1 MDIAPFAVEIWMN
14 EWETKCEMNLAET
27 CVQSLTID
35 ELLTLS
41 GQNANDLSSLLG
53 MKMTYGDIRGSEHLL
68 NAIAAL
74 YEKQTSDNVIVAHG
88 TIGANMLVHKTL
100 VSAGD
105 RVVAIVPTYQ
115 QHYSIPTSI
124 GADVQPLQLKWE
136 NRFLPDL
143 DELRDLVTPGTRM
156 IAMNNP
162 NNPTGNVAS
171 PAEIDAVLE
180 IVSNWP
186 QCMVIADE
194 IYVGLDFTGQQV
206 SVASRST
213 SVPVITLNGVSKVY
227 FAPGWRI
234 GWFGLHD
241 PESRLASVREALER
255 LLRSRLC
262 ASTPAQRGYLA
273 GLTGDRSWMGP
284 YAERVKAQR
293 QRCLDR
299 IATIEGLDVEAP
311 GGAFYMFVRLTEP
324 AWANNDKQFVLDLL
338 DEEHVLLVH
347 GSGFSP
353 ERGRGHVRLVYLADV
368 AVLDEAFDRIERFLK
383 RHRV

>member
-1 MDIAPFAVEIWMN
+1 MDITPFAVEIWMN

-53 MKMTYGDIRGSEHLL
+53 MKMTYGDIRGSERLL

-88 TIGANMLVHKTL
+88 TIGANMLVHKAL

-143 DELRDLVTPGTRM
+143 DQLRDLVTPGTRM

-162 NNPTGNVAS
+162 NNPTGAL
-171 PAEIDAVLE
+171 IDRDMLE
-180 IVSNWP
+180 E
-186 QCMVIADE
+186 IADIARSAGAYILCDE
-194 IYVGLDFTGQQV
+194 VYRGIDQEGPGATASIADIYEK
-206 SVASRST
+206 
-213 SVPVITLNGVSKVY
+213 GVST
-227 FAPGWRI
+227 
-234 GWFGLHD
+234 
-241 PESRLASVREALER
+241 ASMSKAF
-255 LLRSRLC
+255 S
-262 ASTPAQRGYLA
+262 LA
-273 GLTGDRSWMGP
+273 GLRLGWVAGPEDVIEAVSVHRDYDTISVGKIDDHFAAMALEHRDRVL
-284 YAERVKAQR
+284 ERSRAITRGNLALV
-293 QRCLDR
+293 
-299 IATIEGLDVEAP
+299 EVWVEAEPKLTWVKPKSGTTTLVKFDLPMTSRDLCVGLLKDTGVMFTP
-311 GGAFYMFVRLTEP
+311 G
-324 AWANNDKQFVLDLL
+324 
-338 DEEHVLLVH
+338 
-347 GSGFSP
+347 
-353 ERGRGHVRLVYLADV
+353 
-368 AVLDEAFDRIERFLK
+368 EAFGMEGYFRIGFANKPADIKDGLARVSEWLAARCDR
-383 RHRV
+383 

>member
-1 MDIAPFAVEIWMN
+1 MDITPFAVEIWMN

-53 MKMTYGDIRGSEHLL
+53 MKMTYGDIRGSERLL

-88 TIGANMLVHKTL
+88 TIGANMLVHKAL

-162 NNPTGNVAS
+162 NNPTGAL
-171 PAEIDAVLE
+171 IDRDMLE
-180 IVSNWP
+180 E
-186 QCMVIADE
+186 IADIARSAGAYILCDE
-194 IYVGLDFTGQQV
+194 VYRGIDQEGPGATASIADIYEK
-206 SVASRST
+206 
-213 SVPVITLNGVSKVY
+213 GVST
-227 FAPGWRI
+227 
-234 GWFGLHD
+234 
-241 PESRLASVREALER
+241 ASMSKAF
-255 LLRSRLC
+255 S
-262 ASTPAQRGYLA
+262 LA
-273 GLTGDRSWMGP
+273 GLRLGWVAGPEDVIEAVSVHRDYDTISVGKIDDHFAAMALEHRDRVL
-284 YAERVKAQR
+284 ERSRAITRGNLALV
-293 QRCLDR
+293 
-299 IATIEGLDVEAP
+299 EVWVEAEPKLTWVKPKSGTTTLVKFDLPMTSRDLCVGLLKDTGVMFTP
-311 GGAFYMFVRLTEP
+311 G
-324 AWANNDKQFVLDLL
+324 
-338 DEEHVLLVH
+338 
-347 GSGFSP
+347 
-353 ERGRGHVRLVYLADV
+353 
-368 AVLDEAFDRIERFLK
+368 EAFGMEGYFRIGFANKPADIKDGLARVSEWLAARCDR
-383 RHRV
+383 

>member
-1 MDIAPFAVEIWMN
+1 MDITPFAVEIWMN

-53 MKMTYGDIRGSEHLL
+53 MKMTYGDIRGSERLL

-88 TIGANMLVHKTL
+88 TIGANMLVHKAL

-143 DELRDLVTPGTRM
+143 DQLRDLVTPGTRM

-162 NNPTGNVAS
+162 NNPTGAL
-171 PAEIDAVLE
+171 IDRDMLE
-180 IVSNWP
+180 E
-186 QCMVIADE
+186 IADIARSAGAYILCDE
-194 IYVGLDFTGQQV
+194 VYRGIDQEGPGATASIADIYEK
-206 SVASRST
+206 
-213 SVPVITLNGVSKVY
+213 GVST
-227 FAPGWRI
+227 
-234 GWFGLHD
+234 
-241 PESRLASVREALER
+241 ASMSKAF
-255 LLRSRLC
+255 S
-262 ASTPAQRGYLA
+262 LA
-273 GLTGDRSWMGP
+273 GLRLGWVAGPEDVIEAVSVHRDYDTISVGKIDDHFATMALEHRDRVL
-284 YAERVKAQR
+284 ERSRAITRGNLALV
-293 QRCLDR
+293 
-299 IATIEGLDVEAP
+299 EVWVEAEPKLTWVKPKSGTTTLVKFDLPMTSRDLCVGLLKDTGVMFTP
-311 GGAFYMFVRLTEP
+311 G
-324 AWANNDKQFVLDLL
+324 
-338 DEEHVLLVH
+338 
-347 GSGFSP
+347 
-353 ERGRGHVRLVYLADV
+353 
-368 AVLDEAFDRIERFLK
+368 EAFGMEGYFRIGFANKPADIKDGLARVSEWLAARCDR
-383 RHRV
+383 

>member
-1 MDIAPFAVEIWMN
+1 MDITPFAVEIWMN

-88 TIGANMLVHKTL
+88 TIGANMLVHKAL

-162 NNPTGNVAS
+162 NNPTGAL
-171 PAEIDAVLE
+171 IDRDMLE
-180 IVSNWP
+180 E
-186 QCMVIADE
+186 IADIARSAGAYILCDE
-194 IYVGLDFTGQQV
+194 VYRGIDQEGPGATASIADIYEK
-206 SVASRST
+206 
-213 SVPVITLNGVSKVY
+213 GVST
-227 FAPGWRI
+227 
-234 GWFGLHD
+234 
-241 PESRLASVREALER
+241 ASMSKAF
-255 LLRSRLC
+255 S
-262 ASTPAQRGYLA
+262 LA
-273 GLTGDRSWMGP
+273 GLRLGWVAGPEDVIEAVSVHRDYDTISVGKIDDHFAAMALEHRDRVL
-284 YAERVKAQR
+284 ERSRAITRGNLALV
-293 QRCLDR
+293 
-299 IATIEGLDVEAP
+299 EVWVEAEPKLTWVKPKSGTTTLVKFDLPMTSRDLCVGLLKDTGVMFTP
-311 GGAFYMFVRLTEP
+311 G
-324 AWANNDKQFVLDLL
+324 
-338 DEEHVLLVH
+338 
-347 GSGFSP
+347 
-353 ERGRGHVRLVYLADV
+353 
-368 AVLDEAFDRIERFLK
+368 EAFGMEGYFRIGFANKPADIKDGLARVSEWLAARCDR
-383 RHRV
+383 

>member
-1 MDIAPFAVEIWMN
+1 MDITPFAVEIWMN

-53 MKMTYGDIRGSEHLL
+53 MKMTYGDIRGSERLL

-88 TIGANMLVHKTL
+88 TIGANMLVHKAL

-162 NNPTGNVAS
+162 NNPTGAL
-171 PAEIDAVLE
+171 IDRDMLE
-180 IVSNWP
+180 E
-186 QCMVIADE
+186 IADIARSAGAYILCDE
-194 IYVGLDFTGQQV
+194 VYRGIDQEGPGATASIADIYEK
-206 SVASRST
+206 
-213 SVPVITLNGVSKVY
+213 GVST
-227 FAPGWRI
+227 
-234 GWFGLHD
+234 
-241 PESRLASVREALER
+241 ASMSKAF
-255 LLRSRLC
+255 S
-262 ASTPAQRGYLA
+262 LA
-273 GLTGDRSWMGP
+273 GLRLGWVAGPKDVIEAVSVHRDYDTISVGKIDDHFAAMALEHRDRVL
-284 YAERVKAQR
+284 ERSRAITRGNLALV
-293 QRCLDR
+293 
-299 IATIEGLDVEAP
+299 EVWVEAEPKLTWVKPKSGTTTLVKFDLPMTSRDLCVGLLKDTGVMFTP
-311 GGAFYMFVRLTEP
+311 G
-324 AWANNDKQFVLDLL
+324 
-338 DEEHVLLVH
+338 
-347 GSGFSP
+347 
-353 ERGRGHVRLVYLADV
+353 
-368 AVLDEAFDRIERFLK
+368 EAFGMEGYFRIGFANKPADIKDGLARVSEWLAARCDR
-383 RHRV
+383 

>member
-1 MDIAPFAVEIWMN
+1 MDITPFAVEIWMN

-53 MKMTYGDIRGSEHLL
+53 MKMTYGDIRGSERLL

-88 TIGANMLVHKTL
+88 TIGANMLVHKAL

-162 NNPTGNVAS
+162 NNPTGAL
-171 PAEIDAVLE
+171 IDRDMLE
-180 IVSNWP
+180 E
-186 QCMVIADE
+186 IADIARSAGAYILCDE
-194 IYVGLDFTGQQV
+194 VYRGIDQEGPGATASIADIYEK
-206 SVASRST
+206 
-213 SVPVITLNGVSKVY
+213 GVST
-227 FAPGWRI
+227 
-234 GWFGLHD
+234 
-241 PESRLASVREALER
+241 ASMSKAF
-255 LLRSRLC
+255 S
-262 ASTPAQRGYLA
+262 LA
-273 GLTGDRSWMGP
+273 GLRLGWVAGPEDVIEAVSVHRDYDTISVGKIDDHFATMALEHRDRVL
-284 YAERVKAQR
+284 ERSRAITRGNLALV
-293 QRCLDR
+293 
-299 IATIEGLDVEAP
+299 EVWVEAEPKLTWVKPKSGTTTLVKFDLPMTSRDLCVGLLKDTGVMLTP
-311 GGAFYMFVRLTEP
+311 G
-324 AWANNDKQFVLDLL
+324 
-338 DEEHVLLVH
+338 
-347 GSGFSP
+347 
-353 ERGRGHVRLVYLADV
+353 
-368 AVLDEAFDRIERFLK
+368 EAFGMEGYFRIGFANKPADIKDGLA
-383 RHRV
+383 RVSEWLAARCDG

>member
-1 MDIAPFAVEIWMN
+1 MDITPFAVEIWMN

-53 MKMTYGDIRGSEHLL
+53 MKMTYGDIRGSERLL

-88 TIGANMLVHKTL
+88 TIGANMLVHKAL

-162 NNPTGNVAS
+162 NNPTGAL
-171 PAEIDAVLE
+171 IDRDMLE
-180 IVSNWP
+180 E
-186 QCMVIADE
+186 IADIARSAGAYILCDE
-194 IYVGLDFTGQQV
+194 VYRGIDQEGPGATASIADIYEK
-206 SVASRST
+206 
-213 SVPVITLNGVSKVY
+213 GVST
-227 FAPGWRI
+227 
-234 GWFGLHD
+234 
-241 PESRLASVREALER
+241 ASMSKAF
-255 LLRSRLC
+255 S
-262 ASTPAQRGYLA
+262 LA
-273 GLTGDRSWMGP
+273 GLRLGWVAGPEDVIEAVSVHRDYDTISVGKIDDHFATMALEHRDRVL
-284 YAERVKAQR
+284 ERSRAITRGNLALV
-293 QRCLDR
+293 
-299 IATIEGLDVEAP
+299 EVWVEAEPKLTWVKPKSGTTTLVKFDLPMTSRDLCVGLLKDTGVMFTP
-311 GGAFYMFVRLTEP
+311 G
-324 AWANNDKQFVLDLL
+324 
-338 DEEHVLLVH
+338 
-347 GSGFSP
+347 
-353 ERGRGHVRLVYLADV
+353 
-368 AVLDEAFDRIERFLK
+368 EAFGMEGYFRIGFANKPADIKDGLARVSEWLAARCDR
-383 RHRV
+383 

>member
-1 MDIAPFAVEIWMN
+1 MDITPFAVEIWMN

-53 MKMTYGDIRGSEHLL
+53 MKMTYGDIRGSERLL

-88 TIGANMLVHKTL
+88 TIGANMLVHKAL

-162 NNPTGNVAS
+162 NNPTGAL
-171 PAEIDAVLE
+171 IDRDMLE
-180 IVSNWP
+180 E
-186 QCMVIADE
+186 IADIARSAGAYILCDE
-194 IYVGLDFTGQQV
+194 VYRGIDQEGPGATASIADIYEK
-206 SVASRST
+206 
-213 SVPVITLNGVSKVY
+213 GVST
-227 FAPGWRI
+227 
-234 GWFGLHD
+234 
-241 PESRLASVREALER
+241 ASMSKAF
-255 LLRSRLC
+255 S
-262 ASTPAQRGYLA
+262 LA
-273 GLTGDRSWMGP
+273 GLRLGWVAGPEDVIEAVSVHRDYDTISVGKIDDHFATMALEHRDRVL
-284 YAERVKAQR
+284 ERSRAITRGNLALV
-293 QRCLDR
+293 
-299 IATIEGLDVEAP
+299 EVWVEAEPKLTWVKPKSGTTTLVKFDLPMTSRDLCVGLLKDTGVMLTP
-311 GGAFYMFVRLTEP
+311 G
-324 AWANNDKQFVLDLL
+324 
-338 DEEHVLLVH
+338 
-347 GSGFSP
+347 
-353 ERGRGHVRLVYLADV
+353 
-368 AVLDEAFDRIERFLK
+368 EAFGMEGYFRIGFANKPADIKDGLARVSEWLAARCDR
-383 RHRV
+383 

>member
-1 MDIAPFAVEIWMN
+1 MDITPFAVEIWMN

-53 MKMTYGDIRGSEHLL
+53 MKMTYGDIRGSERLL

-88 TIGANMLVHKTL
+88 TIGANMLVHKAL

-143 DELRDLVTPGTRM
+143 DKLRDLVTPGTRM

-162 NNPTGNVAS
+162 NNPTGAL
-171 PAEIDAVLE
+171 IDRDMLE
-180 IVSNWP
+180 E
-186 QCMVIADE
+186 IADIARSAGAYILCDE
-194 IYVGLDFTGQQV
+194 VYRGIDQEGPGATASIADIYEK
-206 SVASRST
+206 
-213 SVPVITLNGVSKVY
+213 GVST
-227 FAPGWRI
+227 
-234 GWFGLHD
+234 
-241 PESRLASVREALER
+241 ASMSKAF
-255 LLRSRLC
+255 S
-262 ASTPAQRGYLA
+262 LA
-273 GLTGDRSWMGP
+273 GLRLGWVAGPEDVIEAVSVHRDYDTISVGKIDDHFAAMALEHRDRVL
-284 YAERVKAQR
+284 ERSRAITRGNLALV
-293 QRCLDR
+293 
-299 IATIEGLDVEAP
+299 EVWVEAEPKLTWVKPKSGTTTLVKFDLPMTSRDLCVGLLKDTGVMFTP
-311 GGAFYMFVRLTEP
+311 G
-324 AWANNDKQFVLDLL
+324 
-338 DEEHVLLVH
+338 
-347 GSGFSP
+347 
-353 ERGRGHVRLVYLADV
+353 
-368 AVLDEAFDRIERFLK
+368 EAFGMEGYFRIGFANKPADIKDGLARVSEWLAARCDR
-383 RHRV
+383 

>member
-1 MDIAPFAVEIWMN
+1 MDITPFAVEIWMN

-53 MKMTYGDIRGSEHLL
+53 MKMTYGDIRGSERLL

-88 TIGANMLVHKTL
+88 TIGANMLVHKAL

-162 NNPTGNVAS
+162 NNPTGAL
-171 PAEIDAVLE
+171 IDRDMLE
-180 IVSNWP
+180 E
-186 QCMVIADE
+186 IADIARSAGAYILCDE
-194 IYVGLDFTGQQV
+194 VYRGIDQEGPGATASIADIYEK
-206 SVASRST
+206 
-213 SVPVITLNGVSKVY
+213 GVST
-227 FAPGWRI
+227 
-234 GWFGLHD
+234 
-241 PESRLASVREALER
+241 ASMSKAF
-255 LLRSRLC
+255 S
-262 ASTPAQRGYLA
+262 LA
-273 GLTGDRSWMGP
+273 GLRLGWVAGPEDVIEAVSVHRDYDTISVGKIDDHFAAMALEHRDRVL
-284 YAERVKAQR
+284 ERSRAITRGNLALV
-293 QRCLDR
+293 
-299 IATIEGLDVEAP
+299 EVWVEAEPKLTWVKPKSGTTTLVKFDLPMTSRDLCVGLLKDTGVMLTP
-311 GGAFYMFVRLTEP
+311 G
-324 AWANNDKQFVLDLL
+324 
-338 DEEHVLLVH
+338 
-347 GSGFSP
+347 
-353 ERGRGHVRLVYLADV
+353 
-368 AVLDEAFDRIERFLK
+368 EAFGMEGYFRIGFANKPADIKDGLARVSEWLAARCDR
-383 RHRV
+383 

>member
-1 MDIAPFAVEIWMN
+1 MDITPFAVEIWMN

-88 TIGANMLVHKTL
+88 TIGANMLVHKAL

-162 NNPTGNVAS
+162 NNPTGAL
-171 PAEIDAVLE
+171 IDRDMLE
-180 IVSNWP
+180 E
-186 QCMVIADE
+186 IADIARSAGAYILCDE
-194 IYVGLDFTGQQV
+194 VYRGIDQEGPGATASIADIYEK
-206 SVASRST
+206 
-213 SVPVITLNGVSKVY
+213 GVST
-227 FAPGWRI
+227 
-234 GWFGLHD
+234 
-241 PESRLASVREALER
+241 ASMSKAF
-255 LLRSRLC
+255 S
-262 ASTPAQRGYLA
+262 LA
-273 GLTGDRSWMGP
+273 GLRLGWVAGPEDVIEAVSVHRDYDTISVGKIDDHFATMALEHRDRVL
-284 YAERVKAQR
+284 ERSRAITRGNLALV
-293 QRCLDR
+293 
-299 IATIEGLDVEAP
+299 EVWVEAEPKLTWVKPKSGTTTLVKFDLPMTSRDLCVGLLKDTGVMFTP
-311 GGAFYMFVRLTEP
+311 G
-324 AWANNDKQFVLDLL
+324 
-338 DEEHVLLVH
+338 
-347 GSGFSP
+347 
-353 ERGRGHVRLVYLADV
+353 
-368 AVLDEAFDRIERFLK
+368 EAFGMEGYFRIGFANKPADIKDGLARVSEWLAARCDR
-383 RHRV
+383 

>member
-1 MDIAPFAVEIWMN
+1 MDITPFAVEIWMN

-53 MKMTYGDIRGSEHLL
+53 MKMTYGDIRGSERLL

-74 YEKQTSDNVIVAHG
+74 YEKQTYDNVIVAHG
-88 TIGANMLVHKTL
+88 TIGANMLVHKAL

-162 NNPTGNVAS
+162 NNPTGAL
-171 PAEIDAVLE
+171 IDRDMLE
-180 IVSNWP
+180 E
-186 QCMVIADE
+186 IADIARSAGAYILCDE
-194 IYVGLDFTGQQV
+194 VYRGIDQEGPGATASIADIYEK
-206 SVASRST
+206 
-213 SVPVITLNGVSKVY
+213 GVST
-227 FAPGWRI
+227 
-234 GWFGLHD
+234 
-241 PESRLASVREALER
+241 ASMSKAF
-255 LLRSRLC
+255 S
-262 ASTPAQRGYLA
+262 LA
-273 GLTGDRSWMGP
+273 GLRLGWVAGPEDVIEAVSVHRDYDTISVGKIDDHFAAMALEHRDRVL
-284 YAERVKAQR
+284 ERSRAITRGNLALV
-293 QRCLDR
+293 
-299 IATIEGLDVEAP
+299 EVWVEAEPKLTWVKPKSGTTTLVKFDLPMTSRDLCVGLLKDTGVMFTP
-311 GGAFYMFVRLTEP
+311 G
-324 AWANNDKQFVLDLL
+324 
-338 DEEHVLLVH
+338 
-347 GSGFSP
+347 
-353 ERGRGHVRLVYLADV
+353 
-368 AVLDEAFDRIERFLK
+368 EAFGMEGYFRIGFANKPADIKDGLARVSEWLAARCDR
-383 RHRV
+383 

>member
-1 MDIAPFAVEIWMN
+1 MDITPFAVEIWMN

-53 MKMTYGDIRGSEHLL
+53 MKMTYGDIRGSERLL

-74 YEKQTSDNVIVAHG
+74 YEKQTYDNVIVAHG
-88 TIGANMLVHKTL
+88 TIGANMLVHKAL

-162 NNPTGNVAS
+162 NNPTGAL
-171 PAEIDAVLE
+171 IDRDMLE
-180 IVSNWP
+180 E
-186 QCMVIADE
+186 IADIARSAGAYILCDE
-194 IYVGLDFTGQQV
+194 VYRGIDQEGPGATASIADIYEK
-206 SVASRST
+206 
-213 SVPVITLNGVSKVY
+213 GVST
-227 FAPGWRI
+227 
-234 GWFGLHD
+234 
-241 PESRLASVREALER
+241 ASMSKAF
-255 LLRSRLC
+255 S
-262 ASTPAQRGYLA
+262 LA
-273 GLTGDRSWMGP
+273 GLRLGWVAGPEDVIEAVSVHRDYDTISVGKIDDHFAAMALEHRDRVL
-284 YAERVKAQR
+284 ERSRAITRGNLALV
-293 QRCLDR
+293 
-299 IATIEGLDVEAP
+299 EVWVEAEPKLTWVKPKSGTTTLVKFDLPMTSRDLCVGLLKDTGVMLTP
-311 GGAFYMFVRLTEP
+311 G
-324 AWANNDKQFVLDLL
+324 
-338 DEEHVLLVH
+338 
-347 GSGFSP
+347 
-353 ERGRGHVRLVYLADV
+353 
-368 AVLDEAFDRIERFLK
+368 EAFGMEGYFRIGFANKPADIKDGLARVSEWLAARCDR
-383 RHRV
+383 